1 MKSSRHDKLNSVEIL
16 KPKTD
21 KIIRRIFVLFVFFII
36 LILKINFYNDFRR
49 FFVPC
54 PNMTKWEG
62 KNCELYILDDMMADA
77 GSSVFYLPPG
87 ILVYH
92 DKNNKEYVYDVV
104 FDRWNIDIYEHREN
118 PNDRVDRVAHYD
130 LNDVSYDENKA
141 KYSLHYRS
149 NEDVKIPEIL
159 KLKITEE
166 NLNIEDIPYK
176 YCYGNPLFVIGSKNF
191 SFSWGN
197 DSFYL
202 FIFDDNKTGTLT
214 WKARETEEET
224 EYNVT
229 FDSEQIMTVYD
240 KCTNEKI
247 VSYYIY
253 CQSNDEF
260 YAIMKEKFDEKCTW
274 KEYMVF
280 S

>member
-1 MKSSRHDKLNSVEIL
+1 MIFSGKTVSRI
-16 KPKTD
+16 
-21 KIIRRIFVLFVFFII
+21 
-36 LILKINFYNDFRR
+36 
-49 FFVPC
+49 
-54 PNMTKWEG
+54 
-62 KNCELYILDDMMADA
+62 
-77 GSSVFYLPPG
+77 
-87 ILVYH
+87 
-92 DKNNKEYVYDVV
+92 
-104 FDRWNIDIYEHREN
+104 
-118 PNDRVDRVAHYD
+118 
-130 LNDVSYDENKA
+130 
-141 KYSLHYRS
+141 
-149 NEDVKIPEIL
+149 
-159 KLKITEE
+159 
-166 NLNIEDIPYK
+166 
-176 YCYGNPLFVIGSKNF
+176 
-191 SFSWGN
+191 
-197 DSFYL
+197 L

>member
-1 MKSSRHDKLNSVEIL
+1 M
-16 KPKTD
+16 KPKTYMRIGTYR
-21 KIIRRIFVLFVFFII
+21 KLRAITLCVLFFVISMFMVYVFICLSQGLRRIVT
-36 LILKINFYNDFRR
+36 
-49 FFVPC
+49 PC
-54 PNMTKWEG
+54 PGMTKWEG
-62 KNCELYILDDMMADA
+62 ANCELYIFEAPNTDPN
-77 GSSVFYLPPG
+77 VYNPPPG
-87 ILVYH
+87 ILVYR
-92 DKNNKEYVYDVV
+92 DKNKKEYIYDVY
-104 FDRWNIDIYEHREN
+104 FSYFYISLYEHREN
-118 PNDRVDRVAHYD
+118 PDDVVNEVASYN
-130 LNDVSYDENKA
+130 LKDVSTNEEEVKFSLRNNYEENC
-141 KYSLHYRS
+141 YF
-149 NEDVKIPEIL
+149 PEIL

-176 YCYGNPLFVIGSKNF
+176 YCYGNPIFVIGSKKF

-214 WKARETEEET
+214 WKARETGEET
-224 EYNVT
+224 KYNVT
-229 FDSEQIMTVYD
+229 FDSNQIMTVYD
-240 KCTNEKI
+240 KCTDEKI

-260 YAIMKEKFDEKCTW
+260 YAIMKEKFDENCTW